1 MHVAVVPIFLASLA
15 SGSAEVAVFVLLAA
29 EAAACVSGR
38 NDQCAIGFCAIGRRE
53 VLAFVIDSGL
63 GPFSFPI
70 GPLLIGP
77 FLFGNRDNTTARM
90 RIAFAPTA
98 GGGLVEDLVGLVAGF
113 KGVILFAVMAKVD
126 GRHLSRRRAGAVVA
140 VEE

>member
-1 MHVAVVPIFLASLA
+1 MHVAVAPIFLASLA
-15 SGSAEVAVFVLLAA
+15 SGPAKVAVFVLLAA

-38 NDQCAIGFCAIGRRE
+38 NDQCAIGFWAIGRRGI
-53 VLAFVIDSGL
+53 LAFVIDSGF
-63 GPFSFPI
+63 GPLSFPI

-77 FLFGNRDNTTARM
+77 FLFGSRDNTTARM

-98 GGGLVEDLVGLVAGF
+98 GGSLVKDLVGLVACLEAEIF
-113 KGVILFAVMAKVD
+113 IAVMAEVD

-140 VEE
+140 LEE